1 MSPNHSTAKDD
12 RGIHADF
19 DYVDTQPF
27 DADGVDDDDCD
38 DNEWRYF
45 EDTVPFDDD
54 GVLDTETVVLAGET
68 QVFDEDDDI
77 LENEAMNLASET
89 QALGD
94 GETQLPEDE
103 CESDRT
109 QILENVDDDELS
121 VDSGNSEAVDSRKGK
136 SCQRNS
142 SGLNTLPGSMP
153 PRFAFL
159 RVESLRQAALAIHKV
174 DLKENQDMTNS
185 VKGTGQ
191 KYQESLVVKG
201 KGESFLSCSE
211 KVGGVNQEN
220 DNEKYSVE
228 VGGFKGKVAKST
240 VRKLFSDD
248 IPVETNGTSLSWNVF
263 NEGDDLDKLPICH
276 GELEGLS
283 YVNSQEPRVLSQVN
297 AIDFVDRFLKD
308 NITEFDQE
316 SNCVKN
322 MEQKSKSI
330 PSTKWQHSLAKTV
343 NDRGKAGRTG
353 IYDWDDR
360 REDEGGG
367 DIYLRR
373 KNDFFK
379 DETHRPRSLPGFRK
393 RRACRVNL
401 NDDKEDENNPN
412 KRKTA
417 VKSDSRLGM
426 NILKVRD
433 SVIPEATIKLKRNL
447 ASELDEQ
454 FDIDCSRGEME
465 PVAKAGEQMLDVGP
479 DTQMAAEAMET
490 LCNAK
495 DIVDNDTAHVTRSG
509 LNYKLNN
516 TIGKVGLVL
525 SKEHL
530 AQYDRK
536 RKVDIKSL
544 LQTSG
549 LSKRR
554 STKEVRQH
562 TKDSMMTRSKRSKLN
577 AEGKQTSSDN
587 ENGRVSLSPIIMQR
601 KSARALKSNQL
612 DKLNN
617 PDGNNKESKGSSV
630 NKRQLQ
636 DGVCHFS
643 PIAQRTRRS
652 LLVNQSINRDVP
664 PKSLRDGNKGIDSL
678 EKSSGIGLQ
687 TSKAL
692 NSKSTTGSS
701 GDFEVDDNSKLSHFG
716 ISNLK
721 ASVVSFSDDVEL
733 DVVGYPKRRRSLR
746 IRKLSDHGL
755 GSETLVCSSKA
766 SAKPEDTRKSTARKT
781 KMRTDSDV
789 KSHVNCKDHSSLYDG
804 SVISSVDRKQ
814 GKISEL
820 NLDKANPGDNV
831 NNSESTGSDE
841 SPRER
846 NKVSANDASPVCMGD
861 EYYKQSC
868 NISRSPSRLLKV
880 SRKELNRELQS
891 LSDIRPELLTPSK
904 DSRKRRDMT
913 NVRVLYSRHL
923 DEDIIKHQKKILAR
937 LGVSVVSSIADATHF
952 IADQFVRTRNMLEAI
967 AFGKLVVTHLW
978 IESCGQANCF
988 IDERNHILRDAKKEK
1003 ELGFSLPVSLA
1014 QAVQHPLLKGRRVLI
1029 TPSTKPSKEILSN
1042 LARAVHGQ
1050 VVEKVGKSVLKG
1062 HTVPDDLLI
1071 LSCEEDH
1078 AFSVPFLEKGVMV
1091 YKSELLLNGI
1101 VTQKLEYQRHR
1112 LFADHVKKTRS
1123 AV

>member
-27 DADGVDDDDCD
+27 DADGVEDDDCD

-54 GVLDTETVVLAGET
+54 GVLDTETLVLAGET

-94 GETQLPEDE
+94 GETKLPEEE

-121 VDSGNSEAVDSRKGK
+121 VDSGNSEAVGSRKDK

-142 SGLNTLPGSMP
+142 SGSMP

-174 DLKENQDMTNS
+174 DFKENQDVTNS

-191 KYQESLVVKG
+191 KYQESLVVKD

-211 KVGGVNQEN
+211 KVGGVDQEN
-220 DNEKYSVE
+220 DNGKYSVE

-248 IPVETNGTSLSWNVF
+248 IPVETNGTCLSGNVF
-263 NEGDDLDKLPICH
+263 NEGDDLDKLPIYH

-283 YVNSQEPRVLSQVN
+283 YVNSQEPGVLSQIN

-322 MEQKSKSI
+322 REEKSKSI
-330 PSTKWQHSLAKTV
+330 PSTKWQHSLTKTV
-343 NDRGKAGRTG
+343 NDKGKAGRTS
-353 IYDWDDR
+353 IYDWDDS

-379 DETHRPRSLPGFRK
+379 GETHRPRSLPGFRN
-393 RRACRVNL
+393 RRACGVNL
-401 NDDKEDENNPN
+401 NDDKEDGNIPN
-412 KRKTA
+412 KRKSA
-417 VKSDSRLGM
+417 VKSDSRVGM

-433 SVIPEATIKLKRNL
+433 SVVPEATIKLKRNL
-447 ASELDEQ
+447 AKELDEQ
-454 FDIDCSRGEME
+454 FDIDFSRGEME
-465 PVAKAGEQMLDVGP
+465 PVANAGEQMLDVGP

-516 TIGKVGLVL
+516 SIGKVGLVS
-525 SKEHL
+525 SKEQL
-530 AQYDRK
+530 AQCDRK
-536 RKVDIKSL
+536 RKVDVKSL

-549 LSKRR
+549 LSKR
-554 STKEVRQH
+554 STKEVTQH
-562 TKDSMMTRSKRSKLN
+562 RRDSIMTRSKRSKLN
-577 AEGKQTSSDN
+577 AEGNQTSSDN
-587 ENGRVSLSPIIMQR
+587 EKNGRVSLSPIIVQR

-612 DKLNN
+612 DELNN
-617 PDGNNKESKGSSV
+617 PDGNNEESRGSLV
-630 NKRQLQ
+630 NKRELHN
-636 DGVCHFS
+636 GVCHFS
-643 PIAQRTRRS
+643 PIAKRTRRS
-652 LLVNQSINRDVP
+652 LSVNQSINRDIP
-664 PKSLRDGNKGIDSL
+664 PKSLRDGNIGIDSL

-687 TSKAL
+687 ASKTL

-701 GDFEVDDNSKLSHFG
+701 DDFEVGDNSKLSHLG
-716 ISNLK
+716 TSALK
-721 ASVVSFSDDVEL
+721 ASVGSFSDNVEL
-733 DVVGYPKRRRSLR
+733 DIVDYPKRRRSLR
-746 IRKLSDHGL
+746 IRKLSDHDL

-766 SAKPEDTRKSTARKT
+766 SAKPEDTGKSTARKR

-789 KSHVNCKDHSSLYDG
+789 KSHVNCKDHSSSYDG

-831 NNSESTGSDE
+831 NNSEASSDE

-846 NKVSANDASPVCMGD
+846 NKVSATPSKYKRPVNDASPVCVGD

-868 NISRSPSRLLKV
+868 NINPTSCLKV

-1003 ELGFSLPVSLA
+1003 EVGFSLPVSLA
-1014 QAVQHPLLKGRRVLI
+1014 LAVQHPLLKGRRVLI

-1071 LSCEEDH
+1071 LSCEEDY

-1091 YKSELLLNGI
+1091 YKSELLLTGI